1 MTASPSPELDTSH
14 LATETL
20 SRDGQAYAT
29 RSSRGERG
37 LAGGEGRETVPSIRL
52 CGDAGSSAAPG
63 SIIGRYMIRDRL
75 GAGGMGEVFSAH
87 DLELDRVVAL
97 KLIHHRGGAG
107 TRTSIGHECERLRL
121 EAQSLA
127 RLSHPNVV
135 QVYEVGRHQGRT
147 FLAMEL
153 INGPTLADW
162 EPDSLAELVSIY
174 AQAGRG
180 LAAAHAAGLAHRD
193 FKPSNVLI
201 GAEGRVRVVDFG
213 LAVAKQLIVEAAPTI
228 GDESDDNRA
237 ATRSLAG
244 PGTLPYMAPEQ
255 AFMGTGGA
263 LADQFSFCVSLF
275 EAIYGARPFPAQGVM
290 ELLYRL
296 DTCAVEFPLEPPK
309 FTVPRWL
316 KRLLLRGLSRRPEH
330 RFETMDALVA
340 ELSRDRRA
348 IWRRA
353 AFAGVV
359 AGMTALAVLAGSKAL
374 RSDAGVQPPEPVL
387 DGVWDAQRRDELSQA
402 FARLAR
408 PGEAPV
414 AGSPGSAPVA
424 GPAGSG
430 ATPAWAAGSEA
441 TVLAEL
447 DDWSQRW
454 LSEARDGE
462 HLQDPLARDAVRAC
476 LAGQR
481 EQVNFTIKALLTGDS
496 VLLEG
501 AVAAVD
507 ALPEPSRCDAQHA
520 SAVARADA
528 ELIVPALHELAQAA
542 AQRGLGHVELA
553 RVSADSVLRQAQAH
567 GWPSVELAALR
578 QRGLAEID
586 AGRGAAGRADLER
599 ARELAIR
606 TGDHRT
612 EAELWVEIVWA
623 GRRLDNLELRRD
635 RLNTARAHVDA
646 LLGASDSS
654 EANRHA
660 QLLQATVRLSSA
672 LDHMDT
678 GEPARAESLLHEGL
692 RQLDGIEAGDSIL
705 AIDHLH
711 ALARARDQAGLFEQA
726 DYDYR
731 RALARAERVRGRD
744 HPSNARI
751 WHDAGALAHE
761 RGELELARER
771 LGRARDIRA
780 AALRVDHPELA
791 RSELGLASL
800 EFVAQRYDLA
810 KRHAELALRS
820 LERSTG
826 DRDAL
831 PETLRLLGQLEARES
846 RWDAAVDYYERALA
860 LMPTPGIQ
868 RSLVELELGKSLAAL
883 GHHQRALPLIDAALP
898 PIAARLGPAQCH
910 QMVRSYERH
919 AESSLSLGLPAQAIT
934 SLESGLACA
943 KDPNTR
949 ARLEAELQRLR

>member
-1 MTASPSPELDTSH
+1 MIASPSQELDTSH
-14 LATETL
+14 LETETL
-20 SRDGQAYAT
+20 
-29 RSSRGERG
+29 
-37 LAGGEGRETVPSIRL
+37 AGSHETPEGSDDTIPSIRL
-52 CGDAGSSAAPG
+52 CGESAGSTVAAG
-63 SIIGRYMIRDRL
+63 SMIGRYRIRERL

-97 KLIHHRGGAG
+97 KLINQHGGASTRG
-107 TRTSIGHECERLRL
+107 TSGRECERLRL

-135 QVYEVGRHQGRT
+135 HVYEVGSHEGRT

-162 EPDSLAELVSIY
+162 EPDSLAEIVSVY
-174 AQAGRG
+174 AQAGSG

-213 LAVAKQLIVEAAPTI
+213 LAVPKQMIIEAAPTL
-228 GDESDDNRA
+228 GDESNEDGRA
-237 ATRSLAG
+237 ASASLAG

-275 EAIYGARPFPAQGVM
+275 EALYGARPFPAKGVM
-290 ELLYRL
+290 ELLYKL
-296 DTCAVEFPLEPPK
+296 DTCTVEFPAEPPK
-309 FTVPRWL
+309 FAVPRWL
-316 KRLLLRGLSRRPEH
+316 KRLLLRGLSRRPEQ
-330 RFETMDALVA
+330 RFDTMDALVT
-340 ELSRDRRA
+340 ELSRDRQRL
-348 IWRRA
+348 WRRVG
-353 AFAGVV
+353 FAGAV
-359 AGMTALAVLAGSKAL
+359 AGITALTVLAGSAAL
-374 RSDAGVQPPEPVL
+374 QPDAPAQLPEPVL
-387 DGVWDAQRRDELSQA
+387 DGVWDAQRRAELSQA
-402 FARLAR
+402 FASLAQ
-408 PGEAPV
+408 PGDSELAQPAAP
-414 AGSPGSAPVA
+414 
-424 GPAGSG
+424 
-430 ATPAWAAGSEA
+430 TWAAGSEA
-441 TVLAEL
+441 TVVAEL
-447 DDWSQRW
+447 DDWSQHW

-462 HLQDPLARDAVRAC
+462 RLQDPATRDAVRAC

-481 EQVNFTIKALLTGDS
+481 EQVNFTINALLTGDS

-507 ALPEPSRCDAQHA
+507 ALPEPSRCDAKHA
-520 SAVARADA
+520 AAFASADA
-528 ELIVPALHELAQAA
+528 ELMLPALQELAQAA
-542 AQRGLGHVELA
+542 AQRGLGHVEQA
-553 RVSADSVLRQAQAH
+553 RVGADAVLRQAQAH
-567 GWPSVELAALR
+567 GWASVELAALR

-586 AGRGAAGRADLER
+586 AGRRAAGLADLQR

-612 EAELWVEIVWA
+612 EAELWVELVWA
-623 GRRLDNLELRRD
+623 GRNLDNLELRRD
-635 RLNTARAHVDA
+635 RLDTARAHVDA
-646 LLGASDSS
+646 LLSASDSS
-654 EANRHA
+654 EANRRA
-660 QLLQATVRLSSA
+660 QLLQATVRLSAA

-678 GEPARAESLLHEGL
+678 GEAALAEPLLLEGL
-692 RQLDGIEAGDSIL
+692 RQLDGVDAGDSIL

-711 ALARARDQAGLFEQA
+711 VLALARAQAGLFEQA

-731 RALARAERVRGRD
+731 RALARAERVRGQD

-771 LGRARDIRA
+771 LVRARNIRA

-800 EFVAQRYDLA
+800 EFVAQRYEVA
-810 KRHAELALRS
+810 KDHAQQALRS
-820 LERSTG
+820 LEQATG

-846 RWDAAVDYYERALA
+846 RWEAAVGYYERSLA

-883 GHHQRALPLIDAALP
+883 GQHQRALPLIDAALP
-898 PIAARLGPAQCH
+898 PIAARLGPAHCH

-919 AESSLSLGLPAQAIT
+919 AESSLNLGLPAQAIA

-943 KDPNTR
+943 KDPSTR
-949 ARLEAELQRLR
+949 ARLEAELQRLH